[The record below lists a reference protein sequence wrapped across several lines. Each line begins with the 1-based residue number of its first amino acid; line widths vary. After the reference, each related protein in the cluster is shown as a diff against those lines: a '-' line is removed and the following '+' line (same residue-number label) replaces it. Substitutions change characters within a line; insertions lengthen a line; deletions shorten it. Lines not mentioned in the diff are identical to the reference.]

1 MKPGTYRFT
10 EIGYANG
17 KDKQYIVNK
26 NDQYAF
32 VVGADGSTATKV
44 NSPDHDEDYD
54 VSNDTISVY
63 NYVPDVDKKVQ
74 KGGNWQKAADYSV
87 GDKIP
92 YQITVTVPANIAR
105 LKTFT
110 VTDTPT
116 NLTDDVSS
124 IAVTTI
130 ENNNNETYTATK
142 NGDGFEIAFEPEKL
156 KAYAGQTLTI
166 TYTATLKNSA
176 VTTTDGNYN
185 TVNLIYSKNVK
196 QGTEEDDDTNTI
208 KDGAVVYTFE
218 INVLKKADGEKGK
231 PLDGVTFDLYKEV
244 ASSTDKTITG
254 PAANALGLD
263 KSKFWLKINGE
274 PLKTANGG
282 KIQVSGLENGTY
294 KLVETKTLDG
304 YNLLSQPVDVTLDIG
319 YKTTWEETSEYKNG
333 VLTKHDVTKTEEK
346 FESNP
351 NGSVGTQ
358 AGTKKDDKI
367 VGVKS
372 VIVIN
377 RKGFNLPT
385 TGGFGTLLFSGIG
398 ALLVVG
404 GIGVLMSTKK
414 KKKGNA

>member
-1 MKPGTYRFT
+1 M
-10 EIGYANG
+10 
-17 KDKQYIVNK
+17 
-26 NDQYAF
+26 
-32 VVGADGSTATKV
+32 
-44 NSPDHDEDYD
+44 
-54 VSNDTISVY
+54 
-63 NYVPDVDKKVQ
+63 
-74 KGGNWQKAADYSV
+74 
-87 GDKIP
+87 
-92 YQITVTVPANIAR
+92 
-105 LKTFT
+105 
-110 VTDTPT
+110 
-116 NLTDDVSS
+116 
-124 IAVTTI
+124 
-130 ENNNNETYTATK
+130 
-142 NGDGFEIAFEPEKL
+142 
-156 KAYAGQTLTI
+156 
-166 TYTATLKNSA
+166 
-176 VTTTDGNYN
+176 
-185 TVNLIYSKNVK
+185 NLIYSKNVK

-377 RKGFNLPT
+377 RKGFDLPV

-404 GIGVLMSTKK
+404 GVGVLMSTKK